1 MVKGILSF
9 VSPRCLCDR
18 TISLTDETAKK
29 YTQNDSEPSE
39 SMKMYIGKVSE
50 LSESMK
56 MFIGK
61 ISELSESRKYSLG
74 RCRNFPKAQ
83 NIPWEGVG
91 TFRKQKKVLGQGVG
105 TFRTLCPG
113 VYPQGKRSEKKAF
126 GNGRPLYRMAI
137 TSPYAPAER
146 NAIRSLRRT
155 SFSSTSLPNTSDD
168 SQTGPTTS

>member
-18 TISLTDETAKK
+18 TISLTDETAQK
-29 YTQNDSEPSE
+29 YTEN
-39 SMKMYIGKVSE
+39 GSE
-50 LSESMK
+50 LSESIK

-61 ISELSESRKYSLG
+61 
-74 RCRNFPKAQ
+74 
-83 NIPWEGVG
+83 V
-91 TFRKQKKVLGQGVG
+91 VG
-105 TFRTLCPG
+105 TFRTLHPD

-126 GNGRPLYRMAI
+126 GKGRQLYRIAI

-146 NAIRSLRRT
+146 NAIRSLRCT
-155 SFSSTSLPNTSDD
+155 SFNSTSLPNTSDD